1 MELRATAEA
10 RVNEILRS
18 ARVEARNKV
27 HEAVKRERARI
38 AREIS
43 QAEARAAVEV
53 SQRAQQQIR
62 KLLDQMWTD
71 IEPTL
76 ERRWADPN
84 ERRQWIEAAL
94 RQAGVLL
101 SARSWCVEYNS
112 EGSESE
118 AERRKVANLAR
129 QQGAREIDWVSDPNI
144 AVGLRVQAD
153 GVCLAATTAGLL
165 ARREDIESAFL
176 SEYLALNAGEHESHE

>member
-10 RVNEILRS
+10 QANEILRS

-27 HEAVKRERARI
+27 REAVRRERARI
-38 AREIS
+38 AREIR
-43 QAEARAAVEV
+43 QAEARAALEV

-71 IEPTL
+71 IEPAL
-76 ERRWADPN
+76 ERRWTDPN

-101 SARSWCVEYNS
+101 SARSWCLEYSS
-112 EGSESE
+112 EDSE
-118 AERRKVANLAR
+118 AERRKIANLAR
-129 QQGAREIDWVSDPNI
+129 EQGAREIDWISDPDI

-176 SEYLALNAGEHESHE
+176 SEYLALDAGEHESHE